1 MFNSARE
8 EILRLSIERLNNKV
22 ESIMFSINIILSN
35 PDKAEKPVDKVTELL
50 IEFSVAENALVHAKS
65 LLTQSLEQKM
75 RELESLHKDNKT
87 DQ

>member
-35 PDKAEKPVDKVTELL
+35 PDKAEKPVDKMTELL

-75 RELESLHKDNKT
+75 RELESLQKDNKT